1 MPKLIWR
8 IIAIVLIAL
17 FFTPL
22 PGGFIF
28 LALGLSIL
36 ICASL
41 PFALWVQ
48 ACRRRFKSV
57 NKAFAWL
64 ENKLG
69 ERRGRGL
76 MFTRP
81 DADPREHF
89 RNDG

>member
-1 MPKLIWR
+1 MPRLLWR
-8 IIAIVLIAL
+8 IIAIILIAL

-28 LALGLSIL
+28 LARGLSIL

-48 ACRRRFKSV
+48 SCRRQFTAV
-57 NKAFAWL
+57 NNAFTWL

-69 ERRGRGL
+69 ERWARSL

-89 RNDG
+89 RSDG